1 MAKTILVFGL
11 PGSGKSTLANKLM
24 QKLADAEHI
33 NADKV
38 REMYDDWDFS
48 DAGRERQAHR
58 MYYLAMNSPKQWA
71 ILDFVCPKEEYRQV
85 IDADVTIFMDTIK
98 ESRFEDTNKVFERPT
113 TITYH
118 VLELDTD
125 KWSSIVTK
133 DIQTFN
139 WKKPTVQMLG
149 RWQPW
154 HPGHRAL
161 FERCVEKTGQVV
173 IQIRD
178 VAGASGGNGQDDNPF
193 DFEHAK
199 QNIVKDLSDKYTL
212 GKEYIIQQVPNIVN
226 ITYGRGVG
234 YVFEQEVFD
243 DNIHDISA
251 TKIRAQMRAEGKLE

>member
-48 DAGRERQAHR
+48 DKGRERQAHR
-58 MYYLAMNSPKQWA
+58 MYS
-71 ILDFVCPKEEYRQV
+71 
-85 IDADVTIFMDTIK
+85 
-98 ESRFEDTNKVFERPT
+98 
-113 TITYH
+113 
-118 VLELDTD
+118 D
-125 KWSSIVTK
+125 KWSTTIVN
-133 DIQTFN
+133 DLQLFD
-139 WKKPTVQMLG
+139 WKNPTVQMLG

-161 FERCVEKTGQVV
+161 FERCVAKTGQVA
-173 IQIRD
+173 IQVRD
-178 VAGASGGNGQDDNPF
+178 VAGASGGEGQGDNPF
-193 DFEHAK
+193 DFELVK
-199 QNIVKDLSDKYTL
+199 ENIVKDLSDKYTL
-212 GKEYIIQQVPNIVN
+212 GKEYIIMQVPNIVN

-234 YVFEQEVFD
+234 YVFEQETFD
-243 DNIHDISA
+243 DSIHDISA

>member
-98 ESRFEDTNKVFERPT
+98 ESRFEDTNKVFERPNNV
-113 TITYH
+113 TYH

-125 KWSSIVTK
+125 KWSSIITK
-133 DIQTFN
+133 DVQTFD

-178 VAGASGGNGQDDNPF
+178 VAGASGGKGQDDNPF
-193 DFEHAK
+193 DFERTK

>member
-85 IDADVTIFMDTIK
+85 IDADVTVFMDTIK
-98 ESRFEDTNKVFERPT
+98 ESRFEDTNKVFERPST
-113 TITYH
+113 MTYH

-125 KWSSIVTK
+125 KWSSIITK
-133 DIQTFN
+133 DVQTFD

-178 VAGASGGNGQDDNPF
+178 VAGASGGKGQDDNPF

-212 GKEYIIQQVPNIVN
+212 GQEYIIQQVPNIVN

-234 YVFEQEVFD
+234 YVLEQETFD
-243 DNIHDISA
+243 DSIHDISA
-251 TKIRAQMRAEGKLE
+251 TKIRARMRAEGKLE